1 MADIS
6 NPPVIAPSTL
16 ALWHAGRCEWPLF
29 AYDAAAGEWLANA
42 AATAWLRK
50 LMGRDGQT
58 LSSASDAAR
67 NASSPGCAE
76 VDPGFSLS
84 GWHRIAE
91 HASWSDHVAIAHLRA
106 AAKDALAQGLP
117 QEVVLSE
124 PNLPF
129 FQGRGV
135 AWIEPIPDP
144 PGRMRGVFIELSA
157 WRAGAPG
164 VRESA
169 KERMSSDSANVRIRS
184 LQSLSGAVAHHLN
197 NILGGIAASV
207 EFALSRGEQDLER
220 RALMRTADAIAKAGR
235 ITHGLRVF
243 AEGSANLG
251 KPVPLDNVLA
261 EQLLHFKPMFHLKG
275 VDLTAELP
283 KDWRPPE
290 APREA
295 TAAAL
300 DSIFRHYLT
309 SLPAGAR
316 VGVGV
321 RRETGFVVLSFN
333 DNGPELPPG
342 IREHLFEPFS
352 PLPGAPQTHL
362 EPSERWGLSAAYGI
376 LQQMGGWV
384 ACHRS
389 EISKNTIEIGLP
401 ERPCWE
407 AS

>member
-6 NPPVIAPSTL
+6 NPQVIAPSTL

-50 LMGRDGQT
+50 LMGRDGQAIPSPSEVT
-58 LSSASDAAR
+58 R
-67 NASSPGCAE
+67 NAMPPGRAE

-91 HASWSDHVAIAHLRA
+91 HSSWSDHIAIAHLRA
-106 AAKDALAQGLP
+106 AAKNALDQGLP
-117 QEVVLSE
+117 QEVMLSE

-129 FQGRGV
+129 LQGRGV

-144 PGRMRGVFIELSA
+144 PGRMHGVFIELSA

-164 VRESA
+164 ARESA
-169 KERMSSDSANVRIRS
+169 KERMSSDGASVRIRS
-184 LQSLSGAVAHHLN
+184 LQSLSGAVAHRLN
-197 NILGGIAASV
+197 NILGGIAANV
-207 EFALSRGEQDLER
+207 EFALSRGERNLER

-243 AEGSANLG
+243 AEGSANPG
-251 KPVPLDNVLA
+251 TPVPLDNVLA
-261 EQLLHFKPMFHLKG
+261 EQLLHFKPVFQLKG
-275 VDLTAELP
+275 VDLAATLP
-283 KDWRPPE
+283 EDWRPPE
-290 APREA
+290 VPREA

-309 SLPAGAR
+309 SLPAGAG

-321 RRETGFVVLSFN
+321 RRETGFVVLSFS

-342 IREHLFEPFS
+342 IREHLFEPFP

-376 LQQMGGWV
+376 LQQMGGWMK
-384 ACHRS
+384 CHRAESS
-389 EISKNTIEIGLP
+389 ESVLEIGLP